1 MAPKL
6 PLPRG
11 WKHRVRSSVLHILA
25 LSHYT
30 FTVLLA
36 RAANSKNRQVR
47 LRAQIDR
54 RDNEIALLQEEL
66 RIKDARM
73 ERVPPHRRPHYVP
86 LERMAILEL
95 RASRGWSARQAADR
109 FHVSAT
115 TLGSWKARIDEHGPD
130 ALLRITVP
138 VNKFPDLVRYIV
150 RRLKLLCPRLGKV
163 KIAEILCRAGLHLA
177 PTTVGRFLRADLRWP
192 EPVAVTVVPGPVVK
206 ARRPNELWHVDL
218 SAIPTGL
225 GFWTSWCPHALPQ
238 QWPFCWWIVVV
249 LDHYSRRVQ
258 GWMVLAHKPD
268 ARTLCAF
275 FGRTIRHVGTTPRYL
290 LSDKESMFKS
300 RGYRRWCRRRGI
312 RFRYGAVGKHG
323 SIAIIERFF
332 RTLKN
337 DCTRRVL
344 VSFRRGAVRRELAY
358 FMRWYNGH
366 RPHGPLGVRTPD
378 EVYGGLAPACER
390 PRLEL
395 RPRWPRRSR
404 CASPQAPVDA
414 AATRAG
420 PPELVVT
427 FVGGRRHLPIV
438 SLRRAA

>member
-1 MAPKL
+1 MGASAAEAT
-6 PLPRG
+6 R
-11 WKHRVRSSVLHILA
+11 
-25 LSHYT
+25 LS
-30 FTVLLA
+30 
-36 RAANSKNRQVR
+36 
-47 LRAQIDR
+47 
-54 RDNEIALLQEEL
+54 
-66 RIKDARM
+66 
-73 ERVPPHRRPHYVP
+73 
-86 LERMAILEL
+86 
-95 RASRGWSARQAADR
+95 
-109 FHVSAT
+109 
-115 TLGSWKARIDEHGPD
+115 
-130 ALLRITVP
+130 
-138 VNKFPDLVRYIV
+138 
-150 RRLKLLCPRLGKV
+150 
-163 KIAEILCRAGLHLA
+163 
-177 PTTVGRFLRADLRWP
+177 
-192 EPVAVTVVPGPVVK
+192 
-206 ARRPNELWHVDL
+206 
-218 SAIPTGL
+218 
-225 GFWTSWCPHALPQ
+225 FWTSWSPWALPQ
-238 QWPFCWWIVVV
+238 EWPVCWWVAVA

-258 GWMVLAHKPD
+258 GWMVLGHKPD

-332 RTLKN
+332 RTLKD

-378 EVYGGLAPACER
+378 EVYNGLVPASER

-427 FVGGRRHLPIV
+427 FVGGRRHLPVV